1 MRIVD
6 RLARACV
13 AWVRVRGARTCLQQ
27 CSTAAKQNHQAH
39 AEEQQVVPPRRQT
52 ISERQ
57 RDGEEM
63 KALHYEYGARE
74 RRTEDDHH
82 SLQQ

>member
-1 MRIVD
+1 M
-6 RLARACV
+6 
-13 AWVRVRGARTCLQQ
+13 
-27 CSTAAKQNHQAH
+27 
-39 AEEQQVVPPRRQT
+39 PPRRQT

-63 KALHYEYGARE
+63 EALHHEYGARE